1 VQDPVRLAVLLLL
14 ALNPVAATFATMVM
28 PETVFVVAF
37 LLLLL
42 IAERWEREI
51 RVVCWAGVGTVLIA
65 ASLLWLKEAAAGM
78 VLGLT
83 CWFLLRRAWRKGL
96 LTFAGSAV
104 LMAPVL
110 VARAI
115 VGAPLIGSRYS
126 DELGVAAGGV
136 IHRLVHVV
144 PHSIS
149 TMVVSALPLSVVPTG
164 VNPLPTHG
172 VVGLVLDLV
181 GWTVPPLVALG
192 LVDWVRHHRGAAA
205 LVVGGYL
212 LETLAYPYMNER
224 RIVLVLPV
232 VMTWYVL
239 GVRSVIAAVITVT
252 RRALAAWRTPTV
264 RSDATGLRRFVAAGS
279 AAVLLIAP
287 LAAQFPRDYL
297 FRVGQDSSA
306 PHGSPY
312 MSILSHL
319 GTHQEVVETTYLWTT
334 ALFTGHRTASS
345 AYHVPCDD
353 QAVRNAIQTD
363 RGGYLL
369 DAALNRPGQ
378 LESECLLHL
387 ADRSPWAVRLLRTRQ
402 DEASVYELIGPG
414 TGHPDLVD
422 LTPGPPVTAPD
433 PRTQNWSWARPVEV
447 RQVTLGAASSLLGP
461 TRHVVIE
468 LRSPRGEWIAVASS
482 IGAVGDGSRARY
494 LAVEF
499 SSITLAS
506 AVRITVDG
514 PGGTAVRD
522 FHVLG
527 VNSP

>member
-1 VQDPVRLAVLLLL
+1 
-14 ALNPVAATFATMVM
+14 MVM

-42 IAERWEREI
+42 IAERWEREV

-96 LTFAGSAV
+96 LTLAGSAV

-110 VARAI
+110 IARAI

-164 VNPLPTHG
+164 VSPLPTHG

-181 GWTVPPLVALG
+181 GWTLPPLVAFG
-192 LVDWVRHHRGAAA
+192 LVDWVRHHRGPAA
-205 LVVGGYL
+205 LVAGGYL

-239 GVRSVIAAVITVT
+239 GVRSATAALIRVT

-264 RSDATGLRRFVAAGS
+264 RSNAIGLRRFVAAGS
-279 AAVLLIAP
+279 ATLLVIAP
-287 LAAQFPRDYL
+287 LTAQFPRDYL

-319 GTHQEVVETTYLWTT
+319 GTHQEVVETTYLWST

-345 AYHVPCDD
+345 AYHLPCDD
-353 QAVRNAIQTD
+353 RAVRNAIQTD

-387 ADRSPWAVRLLRTRQ
+387 ADSSPWAVRLLRTRQ
-402 DEASVYELIGPG
+402 DKASVYELIGPG
-414 TGHPDLVD
+414 TSHPDLVD
-422 LTPGPPVTAPD
+422 LTPGPPLSALD

-447 RQVTLGAASSLLGP
+447 RQVTLGAASSRLGP
-461 TRHVVIE
+461 ARHVVIE
-468 LRSPRGEWIAVASS
+468 LLNPRGEWIAVASS
-482 IGAVGDGSRARY
+482 TGAVGDGSRTRY

-514 PGGTAVRD
+514 PGGPAVQD